1 MLLYLKRGVENIKH
15 VVTQLKINQIAE
27 NQLVVISQKMLYKSL
42 IYFYIVMV
50 LEQIN
55 QSTRLLVF

>member
-1 MLLYLKRGVENIKH
+1 VENIKH